1 MIRIA
6 LVDNEPDMLSIAFHY
21 VNQICE
27 SNKEIQ
33 VSQFLS
39 AEDVIRK
46 LEAGERFDIIVS
58 DIEMPEMDGL
68 SFGEMIKKKYLGI
81 NLVFLTAY
89 ADFAA
94 KSYRI
99 NADQYILKEE
109 MAERIPEIL
118 EQLIQKVRAERKS
131 YIKIGNQFDVNI
143 IMHKD
148 IIYIQK
154 LKAEKY
160 VLYKTKQG
168 EFRERTTLEKVLE
181 DLESDKFLL
190 AERGYIVNIQHILR
204 VKGNL
209 IYLDNG
215 ETVVISRKR
224 MLEVNEKIHEFWG
237 NAID

>member
-1 MIRIA
+1 MA
-6 LVDNEPDMLSIAFHY
+6 GSYTQLPAFYDFLGEHPDY
-21 VNQICE
+21 
-27 SNKEIQ
+27 
-33 VSQFLS
+33 
-39 AEDVIRK
+39 
-46 LEAGERFDIIVS
+46 
-58 DIEMPEMDGL
+58 
-68 SFGEMIKKKYLGI
+68 
-81 NLVFLTAY
+81 
-89 ADFAA
+89 
-94 KSYRI
+94 
-99 NADQYILKEE
+99 EE

-181 DLESDKFLL
+181 DLDSDKFLL

-224 MLEVNEKIHEFWG
+224 MLEVKEKIHEFWG
-237 NAID
+237 NDID

>member
-21 VNQICE
+21 VNQICAP
-27 SNKEIQ
+27 NKQIEI
-33 VSQFLS
+33 SQFLS
-39 AEDVIRK
+39 AEDVVRK
-46 LEAGERFDIIVS
+46 LEAGDGFDIIVS

-68 SFGEMIKKKYLGI
+68 SFGEIIKKKYPGI
-81 NLVFLTAY
+81 YLVFLTAY

-109 MAERIPEIL
+109 MEERIPEIL

-181 DLESDKFLL
+181 DLNSDKFLL
-190 AERGYIVNIQHILR
+190 AERGYIVNIEHILR

-215 ETVVISRKR
+215 ETVIISRKR
-224 MLEVNEKIHEFWG
+224 MLEVKEKIHEFWG
-237 NAID
+237 NDID